1 MEDDDEGEG
10 EEIMQTLVGEETE
23 EEETDVESDGEAA
36 EDIFELFQNEN
47 SSKLT
52 CDQGNLDTLQIAIT
66 CNKMSQFKEIIVS
79 MK

>member
-1 MEDDDEGEG
+1 
-10 EEIMQTLVGEETE
+10 MQTLVGEETE
-23 EEETDVESDGEAA
+23 EEETDVESDGEYIYLY
-36 EDIFELFQNEN
+36 IFELFQF
-47 SSKLT
+47 SQLT